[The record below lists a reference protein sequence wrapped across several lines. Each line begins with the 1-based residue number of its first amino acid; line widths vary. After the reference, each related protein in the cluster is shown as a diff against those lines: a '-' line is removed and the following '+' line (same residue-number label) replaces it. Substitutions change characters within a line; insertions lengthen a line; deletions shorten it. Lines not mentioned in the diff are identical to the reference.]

1 MKLLIITQKI
11 DQNDGVLSFMIGW
24 IKQFAKECEQVTVIA
39 LFVGEHDLPPSV
51 RVFSLGKEH
60 GVSRIKYLYNFFRLI
75 IGERNNYDAVF
86 VHMNQ
91 VYVNLGGA
99 IWRLMGKKIAL
110 WYAHGAVPWD
120 LRIAEGLTNV
130 IIASTP
136 SGFRLKTNKL
146 NLIGQGINTDLF
158 TPTARTVKPSY
169 PLKLLI
175 VGRISPAKDYGTLLR
190 ALRKLIDKGHHL
202 TLDVVGGVG
211 AAEQEEYF
219 VDIKRLTA
227 ELGLKDIVKFHG
239 PKPHSETVRFFHDAH
254 IFVSTAINGSFDKAI
269 GDAMATALPLVACND
284 AMSEVLGSLSE
295 YLMFPKG
302 NVDVLVQ
309 KLEPIILATN
319 DERNEL
325 GQQLRNII
333 ERDHSLKNFIKK
345 IVAILA

>member
-39 LFVGEHDLPPSV
+39 LFVGKHDLPPSV
-51 RVFSLGKEH
+51 RVFSLGKER
-60 GVSRIKYLYNFFRLI
+60 GVSRIKYLFNFFRLI
-75 IGERNNYDAVF
+75 IAERNNYDAVF

-91 VYVNLGGA
+91 VYVNLGGV

-110 WYAHGAVPWD
+110 WYAHGAVPFD

-136 SGFRLKTNKL
+136 SGFRLKTKKL
-146 NLIGQGINTDLF
+146 NLIGQGINTELF
-158 TPTARTVKPSY
+158 TPVLRAVKPSQ
-169 PLKLLI
+169 PLKFLI
-175 VGRISPAKDYGTLLR
+175 VGRISPSKDYATLLR
-190 ALRKLIDKGHHL
+190 ALRKLLDRGHHL
-202 TLDVVGGVG
+202 TLDVVGGAG
-211 AAEQEEYF
+211 AVEQEEYF
-219 VDIKRLTA
+219 SDVKRLTA
-227 ELGLKDIVKFHG
+227 ELGLKDIVTFHG
-239 PKPHSETVRFFHDAH
+239 PKPHSETVRFFNEAH
-254 IFVSTAINGSFDKAI
+254 IFVSTAVNGSFDKAM

-309 KLEPIILATN
+309 RLEPIISATN
-319 DERNEL
+319 EERNEL
-325 GQQLRNII
+325 GQQLRIII
-333 ERDHSLKNFIKK
+333 ERDHSLMNFIHKA
-345 IVAILA
+345 IVLLS